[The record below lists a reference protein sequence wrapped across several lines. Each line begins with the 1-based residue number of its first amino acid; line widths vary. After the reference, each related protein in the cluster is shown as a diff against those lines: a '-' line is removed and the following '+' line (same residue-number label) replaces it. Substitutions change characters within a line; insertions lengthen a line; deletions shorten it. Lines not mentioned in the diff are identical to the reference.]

1 MGDLSSGGMA
11 LLICANAEKLTID
24 KMIEKKYFIK
34 FIDLQI

>member
-1 MGDLSSGGMA
+1 MGDLSSGGMV
-11 LLICANAEKLTID
+11 LLLCANAEKLTIS